1 MKEVTPE
8 KVKIT
13 TEYITLGQLIKFVG
27 LIDNGALAKIFI
39 TNNKCFVNGT
49 ICSQRGKKLY
59 PGFLISINGSLFF
72 EITK

>member
-39 TNNKCFVNGT
+39 TNNKYLL
-49 ICSQRGKKLY
+49 QD
-59 PGFLISINGSLFF
+59 
-72 EITK
+72 